1 MTASPR
7 STRRPPVLYGLDLPL
22 YTACPRIVCLPR
34 YWEAEE
40 FAANLTRPGSVAD
53 FCGILVAMLDLAAGD
68 RFHGTKPAYDVKLSV
83 EELHR
88 IALWLDCLS
97 VLYGV

>member
-1 MTASPR
+1 LSACQGTGRLKNSPPI
-7 STRRPPVLYGLDLPL
+7 RRNQVP
-22 YTACPRIVCLPR
+22 
-34 YWEAEE
+34 
-40 FAANLTRPGSVAD
+40 VAD
-53 FCGILVAMLDLAAGD
+53 FYGILVAMLDLAAGD

-97 VLYGV
+97 VLYGVYKKEGGEAQLRGEIARPALES